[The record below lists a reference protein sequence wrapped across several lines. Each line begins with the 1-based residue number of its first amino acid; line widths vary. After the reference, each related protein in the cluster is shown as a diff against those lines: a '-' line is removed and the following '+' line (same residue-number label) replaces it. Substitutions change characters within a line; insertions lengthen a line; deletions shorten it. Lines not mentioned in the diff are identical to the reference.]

1 MANNETT
8 TKFKVDI
15 SELKAS
21 MQEARKQVA
30 YANSEFKATASTM
43 DDWSKSSDGISAKLK
58 QLNSNLKAQESVLD
72 EYEKTLE
79 QVKAQYGE
87 NSKEA
92 LDYATKLN
100 NQKAVVNKIKKD
112 IANYED
118 ALTEVSEAEKTASK
132 TGKDVADTLADV
144 GKKADG
150 ASDGFTTLKG
160 AVATFAGNAMTSL
173 VGGIKDAI
181 GSLIGLADET
191 REYRTE
197 MGKLETAF
205 TSGGFSAE
213 QASETYK
220 NFYAVLGDEGQT
232 TEAVS
237 HLAKLADTEEDLS
250 KWTTIATGV
259 YGTFGDSLPIEGLTE
274 ASNETAKT
282 GQLTGSL
289 ADALNWAG
297 VSEDDFQA
305 SLDKCSTEQ
314 ERQALITDTLNGLY
328 SEASET
334 YKEVNGDIMDAQR
347 AQSELADATANLG
360 AVAEPVMTTFKLMG
374 ASFLNE
380 LLPSVEQLGTG
391 FSDLMNGSEG
401 ASETIGSAISGIIST
416 ALSKVTELLP
426 DVLSIGTTL
435 ITSLIGGISET
446 LPSVVEAILGGIQ
459 SAITALSGIAPDLIS
474 TVLQSLYFII
484 DAIIQNAPQL
494 LQAGIEFFT
503 GLVEA
508 LPSIIWDLLDYIDTL
523 VIDICYGLLDA
534 MPQLLES
541 AITLFKA
548 IVEAIPQIV
557 ELLPT
562 YLSSIIQSV
571 IDFVVGAIP
580 MLIEASIQLFNAIIE
595 AIPIIIT
602 SLVGALPTI
611 ITAIIE
617 ALLGA
622 IPQLLQGAITLLMA
636 IIEAIPTIIV
646 ELVKAV
652 PEIIVSIITALVNAI
667 PLLLSTAIELFMQLV
682 FAIPKIIVELVKAI
696 PQIVTAIITGL
707 FDLVVQLGSLFGEIG
722 SKLVEWFNGF
732 KSTGSSGASDFV
744 KKVIDFIKE
753 LPSKLWTWLV
763 DTIANVIEWRDNLV
777 SKAKETGKEFVAKV
791 IDFIKE
797 LPEKLWDLFKS
808 AVNKAI
814 ELRDNLITKAKEIG
828 TNFVTNLL
836 TFIKELPSKM
846 WTEFVNIVAK
856 VIQLKNDLVAKAKE
870 IGKSFL
876 DTLVKK
882 IKEIPDK
889 VKAIS
894 GDIVTGLWEG
904 IKDKGEWL
912 KEKISGFVGNVTSW
926 LKGFFGIE
934 SPSKL
939 MRDEIGK
946 WLPEGIAVGIDKNAK
961 SVLSS
966 MKDLATAT
974 VGVAKDNLSGV
985 ADSLDVQGATGSA
998 GSGGVVYN
1006 MTQINN
1012 SPKAL
1017 TRLEIYRQTKNLLG
1031 YVGGGH

>member
-1 MANNETT
+1 MPDNSTT

-43 DDWSKSSDGISAKLK
+43 EDWSKSSDGISAKLK

-112 IANYED
+112 IANYES
-118 ALTEVSEAEKTASK
+118 ALVEVSEAEKTASK
-132 TGKDVADTLADV
+132 TGKDVADVLSDV
-144 GKKADG
+144 GKQADNAG
-150 ASDGFTTLKG
+150 DGFTTLKG
-160 AVATFAGNAMTSL
+160 AVATFAGNALTSM

-197 MGKLETAF
+197 MGKLDTAF
-205 TSGGFSAE
+205 TTGGFSAE

-220 NFYAVLGDEGQT
+220 DFYAVLGDEGQT

-237 HLAKLADTEEDLS
+237 HLAKLADSEEDLS

-334 YKEVNGDIMDAQR
+334 YQKVNGDIMDAQR

-391 FSDLMNGSEG
+391 FSDLMNGTEG
-401 ASETIGSAISGIIST
+401 ATETIGSAVGGIIET
-416 ALSKVTELLP
+416 VLNKITELLP
-426 DVLSIGTTL
+426 QLTSVAMALITTL
-435 ITSLIGGISET
+435 IQS
-446 LPSVVEAILGGIQ
+446 ILG
-459 SAITALSGIAPDLIS
+459 ALPNLITALVDMIG
-474 TVLQSLYFII
+474 VII
-484 DAIIQNAPQL
+484 
-494 LQAGIEFFT
+494 
-503 GLVEA
+503 EA
-508 LPSIIWDLLDYIDTL
+508 LGTALPQIALAIVEIVPKIIEALMSQLPTFITACIDFL
-523 VIDICYGLLDA
+523 
-534 MPQLLES
+534 M
-541 AITLFKA
+541 A
-548 IVEAIPQIV
+548 IVEAIPSVITALV
-557 ELLPT
+557 NALPT
-562 YLSSIIQSV
+562 VITSIINGLMAG
-571 IDFVVGAIP
+571 IDALITGAI
-580 MLIEASIQLFNAIIE
+580 SLFMAIVD
-595 AIPIIIT
+595 AIPQIIPI
-602 SLVGALPTI
+602 LIQALPTI
-611 ITAIIE
+611 ITTLING
-617 ALLGA
+617 LLGA
-622 IPQLLQGAITLLMA
+622 MPQLLQGAITLLMA

-667 PLLLSTAIELFMQLV
+667 PLLLSTAVELFMQLV
-682 FAIPKIIVELVKAI
+682 FAIPKVIVELVKAV
-696 PQIVTAIITGL
+696 PTIVKAIMTGL
-707 FDLVVQLGSLFGEIG
+707 FELIGQLGSLFGDIG

-889 VKAIS
+889 VKAVA

-912 KEKISGFVGNVTSW
+912 KDKISGFVGNVTSW
-926 LKGFFGIE
+926 LQDFFGIE

-939 MRDEIGK
+939 MRDEVGK

-985 ADSLDVQGATGSA
+985 SDSLNVQGATGSV
-998 GSGGVVYN
+998 SGGGTVNNFYQ
-1006 MTQINN
+1006 TIN
-1012 SPKAL
+1012 SPKQL
-1017 TRLEIYRQTKNLLG
+1017 SRLEIYRQSKNLLG